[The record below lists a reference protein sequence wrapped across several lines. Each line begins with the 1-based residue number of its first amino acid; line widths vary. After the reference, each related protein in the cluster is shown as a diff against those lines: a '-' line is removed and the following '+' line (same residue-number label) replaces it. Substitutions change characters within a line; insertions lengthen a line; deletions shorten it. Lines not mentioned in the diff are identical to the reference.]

1 MPTYSTHKLAA
12 FAKLTEEV
20 EIQKTW
26 TPFSPSLLF
35 LHQIF
40 FIMIFFHSLMPAK
53 CGNSLRRVCDKYQF
67 STSLFLLL
75 IHDGTRDLFNML
87 HLACLICLIQFW
99 SISIEFFLHSTAAA
113 VMACWRATYVY
124 SLFFLL
130 AHRFPMSGFFHFLIH
145 IDPLKLNYIIY
156 FHISFISSPMRE
168 IHHFHVAEEENYW
181 LNFSIHTR
189 PPAPYFK
196 FNEISLNNFPNS
208 FFIDLFSVNVWGNE
222 HQ

>member
-20 EIQKTW
+20 ETQKTW
-26 TPFSPSLLF
+26 TSFSPSLLF

-53 CGNSLRRVCDKYQF
+53 CGNSLRQVCDKYQF

-124 SLFFLL
+124 SLFFFARSSLSHEWFLSLPHSHWSFKIKLHHLFSHIIYLVANAWNSSLPRCWRGKLL
-130 AHRFPMSGFFHFLIH
+130 AQFLNSHTTSG
-145 IDPLKLNYIIY
+145 
-156 FHISFISSPMRE
+156 
-168 IHHFHVAEEENYW
+168 A
-181 LNFSIHTR
+181 
-189 PPAPYFK
+189 
-196 FNEISLNNFPNS
+196 
-208 FFIDLFSVNVWGNE
+208 LFQV
-222 HQ
+222 

>member
-20 EIQKTW
+20 ETQKTW

-87 HLACLICLIQFW
+87 HLACLICLIQFS
-99 SISIEFFLHSTAAA
+99 SISIEFFFALDSSSDGLLT
-113 VMACWRATYVY
+113 CYLC
-124 SLFFLL
+124 LFTLFLL
-130 AHRFPMSGFFHFLIH
+130 AHRFPMSGFFHFPHSHWSFKI
-145 IDPLKLNYIIY
+145 KLHHLFSHIIY
-156 FHISFISSPMRE
+156 LVANAWNSSLPRCWRGKLLAQ
-168 IHHFHVAEEENYW
+168 F
-181 LNFSIHTR
+181 LNSHTTSG
-189 PPAPYFK
+189 A
-196 FNEISLNNFPNS
+196 
-208 FFIDLFSVNVWGNE
+208 LFQV
-222 HQ
+222 

>member
-1 MPTYSTHKLAA
+1 
-12 FAKLTEEV
+12 
-20 EIQKTW
+20 
-26 TPFSPSLLF
+26 
-35 LHQIF
+35 
-40 FIMIFFHSLMPAK
+40 MIFFHSLMPAK

-87 HLACLICLIQFW
+87 HLACLICLIQFS
-99 SISIEFFLHSTAAA
+99 SISIEFFCTRQQQQRWLVDVLLMFIHS
-113 VMACWRATYVY
+113 
-124 SLFFLL
+124 FFLL

-156 FHISFISSPMRE
+156 FHISFISSRMRE

-208 FFIDLFSVNVWGNE
+208 FFIDLFSVNV
-222 HQ
+222 